1 MTAAETYAARIDAV
15 RAQRVRLHG
24 AQPPDDPWAGP
35 VARRFRADPHR
46 PLDAN
51 LAVLASYIQPE
62 DVFLDVGGGAGRVSR
77 PAPPPPRTPPRA
89 GLASY
94 IQPEDVFLD
103 VGGGAG
109 RVALPLA
116 LRCREVITVDASPG
130 MGAEFTAV
138 AAEAGIS
145 NARFVHANWLEAVGF
160 QGDVALTSNVTYF
173 VREIVPFI
181 EKLASAARRRVM
193 ITVWSVANPN
203 QNAAIFRLVYGE
215 DPVGVPGYRE
225 LLPVLWE
232 MDILPDV
239 HVLPGVPMVP
249 GGNMGARL
257 PQTPE
262 DAVQLGLQGQ
272 WLGRQDH
279 ARARRLIEER
289 CSALVAASSAGLGGR
304 GLGRTNHARARR
316 LIEERFSELFAPS
329 PEGFRPLWRQ
339 EAREM
344 LITWE

>member
-1 MTAAETYAARIDAV
+1 MTAAETYSARIDAV
-15 RAQRVRLHG
+15 RSQRARLHG
-24 AQPPDDPWAGP
+24 APPLDDPWAG
-35 VARRFRADPHR
+35 AIAQRFRADPHR

-51 LAVLASYIQPE
+51 LAVLASYIRPE
-62 DVFLDVGGGAGRVSR
+62 DVL
-77 PAPPPPRTPPRA
+77 
-89 GLASY
+89 
-94 IQPEDVFLD
+94 LD

-116 LRCREVITVDASPG
+116 LRCREVTVVDASPG
-130 MGAEFTAV
+130 MGAEFTA
-138 AAEAGIS
+138 AAAGIS
-145 NARFVHANWLEAVGF
+145 NARFVHANWLEAEGV

-181 EKLASAARRRVM
+181 EKLASAACRRVM

-203 QNAAIFRLVYGE
+203 QNAALFHLVYGE
-215 DPVGVPGYRE
+215 EPVGVPGYRE

-232 MDILPDV
+232 LNILPDV
-239 HVLPGVPMVP
+239 HVLPGVPLVP
-249 GGNMGARL
+249 GGNMGAGL

-272 WLGRQDH
+272 WLGHQDH
-279 ARARRLIEER
+279 ERAR
-289 CSALVAASSAGLGGR
+289 
-304 GLGRTNHARARR
+304 H

-344 LITWE
+344 LITWETHQRRG

>member
-15 RAQRVRLHG
+15 RAQRARLHG
-24 AQPPDDPWAGP
+24 AQPPDDPWAGL

-51 LAVLASYIQPE
+51 LAVLASHI
-62 DVFLDVGGGAGRVSR
+62 R
-77 PAPPPPRTPPRA
+77 
-89 GLASY
+89 
-94 IQPEDVFLD
+94 PEDVFLD

-130 MGAEFTAV
+130 MGAEFTA
-138 AAEAGIS
+138 AASEAGIS
-145 NARFVHANWLEAVGF
+145 NARFVHANWLEAESF
-160 QGDVALTSNVTYF
+160 QGDVTLTANVTYF

-181 EKLASAARRRVM
+181 TKLASAARRRVM
-193 ITVWSVANPN
+193 ITVWSVASPN
-203 QNAAIFRLVYGE
+203 QNAALFHLVYGE
-215 DPVGVPGYRE
+215 EPVAMPGYRE

-232 MDILPDV
+232 LDILPDV
-239 HVLPGVPMVP
+239 HVLPGVPPVP
-249 GGNMGARL
+249 GGPMGARL
-257 PQTPE
+257 PQTLE
-262 DAVQLGLQGQ
+262 DAVQLALQGQ
-272 WLGRQDH
+272 WLGPQDH

-289 CSALVAASSAGLGGR
+289 FA
-304 GLGRTNHARARR
+304 
-316 LIEERFSELFAPS
+316 ELFAPS

-344 LITWE
+344 LITWETDQRRG

>member
-15 RAQRVRLHG
+15 RAQRARLHG
-24 AQPPDDPWAGP
+24 APPPDDPWAGP
-35 VARRFRADPHR
+35 IAQRFRADPHR

-51 LAVLASYIQPE
+51 LAVLASHIRPE
-62 DVFLDVGGGAGRVSR
+62 DVL
-77 PAPPPPRTPPRA
+77 
-89 GLASY
+89 
-94 IQPEDVFLD
+94 LD

-116 LRCREVITVDASPG
+116 LRCREVTVVDASPG
-130 MGAEFTAV
+130 MGVEFTA
-138 AAEAGIS
+138 AAAAAGIS
-145 NARFVHANWLEAVGF
+145 NARFVHANWLEAAGF

-232 MDILPDV
+232 LDILPDV

-249 GGNMGARL
+249 GGTMGARL
-257 PQTPE
+257 PQTQE

-272 WLGRQDH
+272 WLGHQDH
-279 ARARRLIEER
+279 ARARHLI
-289 CSALVAASSAGLGGR
+289 A
-304 GLGRTNHARARR
+304 
-316 LIEERFSELFAPS
+316 ERFSELFAPS

-344 LITWE
+344 LITWETNQRRG